1 MGSRIWVWRN
11 TPGVPGRCNDVVYT
25 RPKSQPTSDLLVFF
39 GGDVQDIQENMERHS
54 DSKKY
59 AKWSLEN
66 TASILSE
73 QFPRSH
79 IFVVRP
85 ARMTITRSAV
95 FSCFDNFVPGDK
107 YGTPTFCPM
116 HKALKHLRDLLLCC
130 LEHVK
135 TLKIGEDI
143 DSHNVEATNLSLMG
157 FSKGCAV
164 LNQFLYEFHYY
175 DNNSSDDPNINHFI
189 KLIKD
194 MWWLDGGHNGPKN
207 TWITDSEIL
216 RSFAKLRI
224 NTHIHVTPYQ
234 MQDKHRPWIEREE
247 NCFNDTLQRMGVSV
261 QRTLHFGDKARSLSS
276 HFNVLTDIR
285 SNVQ

>member
-25 RPKSQPTSDLLVFF
+25 QPKSQPTSDLLVFF